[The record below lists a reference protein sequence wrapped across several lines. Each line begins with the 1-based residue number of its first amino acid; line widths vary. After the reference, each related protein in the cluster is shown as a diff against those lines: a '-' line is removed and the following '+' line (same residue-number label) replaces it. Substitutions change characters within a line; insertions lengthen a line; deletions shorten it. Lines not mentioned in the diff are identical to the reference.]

1 MSGFNSKK
9 KMAQDKLGRTFVYLV
24 QHINLDCDVIEPVGV
39 YTTEADAQEAQVHF
53 IEDAY
58 MVGDEDL
65 EEYANQIEF
74 FSQYVTIVKM
84 ELL

>member
-1 MSGFNSKK
+1 MTGFNSKRE
-9 KMAQDKLGRTFVYLV
+9 MAQDKLGRTFVYLV

-39 YTTEADAQEAQVHF
+39 YTTEADAKEAQVQF

-58 MVGDEDL
+58 MVGDESL
-65 EEYANQIEF
+65 EDYADQLEYNMQF
-74 FSQYVTIVKM
+74 VTIVRM